1 MTSTFPKIGKITDME
16 KMSSTIK
23 QQFLQEHKAWKCQYK
38 TEMLDEHN
46 STWTKNGLSSLR
58 YTGNKRER

>member
-1 MTSTFPKIGKITDME
+1 MTTVFPTFGKITDME
-16 KMSSTIK
+16 KMSLNIK
-23 QQFLQEHKAWKCQYK
+23 QQFLHEHKAWKCQYK
-38 TEMLDEHN
+38 TEMLEEHN